1 MRVCS
6 KEACVVVLT
15 EKDVWLRINGKEAI
29 SLKANHMALVAC
41 DNNIIDFSSLNNA
54 TVVHISRDI
63 IKDYLRFLN
72 KISHKSPLA
81 TQCQPGNDRCLP
93 DAGCV
98 SGRRPAQRD
107 GNAERRGGRTDACTT
122 VHRAITLSRQQK
134 FLSLLMHMLRSRI
147 SDSVYHI
154 IESDIHKDWNLSL
167 VASCLCLSPS
177 LLKKSSK
184 MKIQVT
190 AK

>member
-54 TVVHISRDI
+54 LVVHISRDI

-72 KISHKSPLA
+72 KDLSQIPLWQRSASPVMTA
-81 TQCQPGNDRCLP
+81 ACLTRMCF
-93 DAGCV
+93 G
-98 SGRRPAQRD
+98 
-107 GNAERRGGRTDACTT
+107 
-122 VHRAITLSRQQK
+122 
-134 FLSLLMHMLRSRI
+134 
-147 SDSVYHI
+147 
-154 IESDIHKDWNLSL
+154 
-167 VASCLCLSPS
+167 SPPS
-177 LLKKSSK
+177 
-184 MKIQVT
+184 T
-190 AK
+190 A